1 MTKKKKKQMYTW
13 LGLGT
18 ALSVGLY
25 LLFKPS
31 KANAATAGTGIAPTG
46 TKPVYLPTAEESAK
60 AKKVLAYWRNINSE
74 PTLTVGLAQ
83 EVPVGGTKK
92 VTFAYGYKG
101 SELWYA
107 NELDKEY
114 ALALKW
120 S

>member
-13 LGLGT
+13 LGVGT

-25 LLFKPS
+25 LIFKSS
-31 KANAATAGTGIAPTG
+31 KANAVTAGTGVASTS
-46 TKPVYLPTAEESAK
+46 TKPVYLPTSTESAK
-60 AKKVLAYWRNINSE
+60 AKKVLAYWKNVNSE
-74 PTLTVGLAQ
+74 PTLVAVLDQ
-83 EVPVGGTKK
+83 EVPIGGTKK
-92 VTFAYGYKG
+92 VTFVYGYKG

-120 S
+120 F